1 MRAPLAA
8 AMSTFLAL
16 GLAAEARADEF
27 PKRYAIVVAVDV
39 YFSRDVP
46 QLQFAERDANKLAQ
60 RLEAQGYYVTSLV
73 GKDRARRSEIIE
85 ELLLAQEQIRPEDSF
100 VLFFAGHGVRKQSN
114 GQVYWLNYDGDPQR
128 PDIDGLRLR
137 HLIEL
142 VREIPATRKLVLLD
156 HCYAGDVQATASGM
170 GDGRDAPMTRLPLV
184 AGREAFPEGF
194 DRDIVAGNT
203 GGPPDRSMFVVAA
216 SRGVALEDSAL
227 MHGFFTQV
235 LLAALREPQA
245 DTQVDGAVS
254 MGELMEFVETQ
265 VVQLSSSRQKP
276 YVLPA
281 EGNLMAGLKWQPF
294 IRTLTAA
301 EVGERRQRYASKLR
315 QWTNQLFIT
324 PEAQTLGDQVLERWL
339 TSPNALSP
347 SDERVVATLRL
358 LIDTPP
364 AIEEARI
371 AAEVSRVVQ
380 FELGH

>member
-1 MRAPLAA
+1 MRPPLLKAIA
-8 AMSTFLAL
+8 TLLAL
-16 GLAAEARADEF
+16 ALAPAARADDF
-27 PKRYAIVVAVDV
+27 PKRYAIVVAVDE
-39 YFSRDVP
+39 YASPGVP
-46 QLQFAERDANKLAQ
+46 RLQFAQRDAEKLAL
-60 RLEAQGYYVTSLV
+60 RLEAQGYYVTSVV
-73 GKDRARRSEIIE
+73 GNKARRGEVVR
-85 ELLLAQEQIRPEDSF
+85 ELLLAQERLRPQDSF

-128 PDIDGLRLR
+128 PDIDGIRLR

-156 HCYAGDVQATASGM
+156 HCYAGDVQEAPAGM
-170 GDGRDAPMTRLPLV
+170 GDGRDTPMAPLPLA

-194 DRDIVAGNT
+194 ERDIVAANSA
-203 GGPPDRSMFVVAA
+203 GPADRSMFVVAA
-216 SRGVALEDSAL
+216 SRGVAFEDPAL

-235 LLAALREPQA
+235 LLSALREPKA
-245 DTQVDGAVS
+245 DTQADGAVS
-254 MGELMEFVETQ
+254 MGELMEFVESQ

-294 IRTLTAA
+294 IRTLTAP
-301 EVGERRQRYASKLR
+301 EVGERRQRYADKLR
-315 QWTNQLFIT
+315 QWTNQQLMA
-324 PEAQTLGDQVLERWL
+324 PEIQTLGDQVLERWQAA
-339 TSPNALSP
+339 PNALSP
-347 SDERVVATLRL
+347 SEEVVVATLRL

-371 AAEVSRVVQ
+371 AAEVSRIVQ